1 MKISWIKT
9 MREHHRAHHNPKL
22 MHKYNFGIVYP
33 MMDVIMRTRYVE
45 KLPEDRPEDHYSD
58 LINNANSRILK
69 ELNSFNEK
77 C

>member
-1 MKISWIKT
+1 